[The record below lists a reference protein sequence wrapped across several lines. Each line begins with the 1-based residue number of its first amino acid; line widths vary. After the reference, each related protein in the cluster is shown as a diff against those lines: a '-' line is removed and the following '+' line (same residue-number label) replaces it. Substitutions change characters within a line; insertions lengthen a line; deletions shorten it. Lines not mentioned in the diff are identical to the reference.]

1 METKQLKRLPVGIQ
15 KFSKNLSQNGKIF
28 MFSPF
33 FFQIRLVSLFVHF
46 FILKQL
52 TILVLSKKEGLD
64 DTS

>member
-1 METKQLKRLPVGIQ
+1 
-15 KFSKNLSQNGKIF
+15 

-33 FFQIRLVSLFVHF
+33 FFQNLACFPFCPF

-52 TILVLSKKEGLD
+52 TILALSKKEGLD